1 MKPRRTLDGETAQV
15 MGQILAARR
24 AQLAGSAG
32 EGAGPRDGTEPG
44 GVGAPRTFVEAIQY
58 GLAQRRS
65 RMLADVDAALARLSR
80 GEYGF
85 CGDCE
90 EPIGL
95 GRLQRLPFALRCA
108 RCQSHADLR
117 PLRPVPT
124 LLGQAGARRRVA
136 SAR

>member
-1 MKPRRTLDGETAQV
+1 MKPKRTLDGETARV
-15 MGQILAARR
+15 MGEILAARR
-24 AQLAGSAG
+24 AQLAGSVGDGANPRAPAQAG
-32 EGAGPRDGTEPG
+32 DPG
-44 GVGAPRTFVEAIQY
+44 SPRTFVEEIRA

-65 RMLADVDAALARLSR
+65 RMLAEVEAALARLSR

-85 CGDCE
+85 CGECE

-117 PLRPVPT
+117 LHRPMPT
-124 LLGQAGARRRVA
+124 LLGEVGARRPVGSTR
-136 SAR
+136 